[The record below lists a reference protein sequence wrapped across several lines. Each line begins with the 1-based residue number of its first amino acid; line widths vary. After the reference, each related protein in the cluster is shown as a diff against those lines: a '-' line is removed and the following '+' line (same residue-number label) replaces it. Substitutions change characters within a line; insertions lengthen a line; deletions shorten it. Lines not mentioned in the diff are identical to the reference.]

1 MAQLFPVLKKR
12 LWGEKKKKKKKGK
25 REKNGEAKL
34 RVEI

>member
-12 LWGEKKKKKKKGK
+12 LWGKKKKKKKKGK